1 MDIRLLLYVLAAIIL
16 IVGAV
21 FDHPRFG
28 VIRCIAL
35 ALGLVVLAQIVQ

>member
-1 MDIRLLLYVLAAIIL
+1 MEIRLILYVLAAVIL

-28 VIRCIAL
+28 VTRCIAL
-35 ALGLVVLAQIVQ
+35 ALGLVVLAQVVP